1 MLNLIVRF
9 DVNIYTGAVKFS
21 KVLHFCNKFARYNT
35 QIHKMHFKIKYFWRP
50 LFLSIVVD

>member
-21 KVLHFCNKFARYNT
+21 KVLHFCNNFARYNT
-35 QIHKMHFKIKYFWRP
+35 QIHKMHFKFKYF
-50 LFLSIVVD
+50 